1 MSDLLSASSLL
12 MAIAAILFSLWYA
25 EISKTLE
32 ISPKAYKEDNVKNV
46 AIVQGIL
53 YSKALPVAI
62 MALMVSCIFLPDA
75 LKLILESK
83 RLLKENGFSLYFKNY
98 DAVRTAYCFVSL
110 LSTILAFYMMNL
122 VMKLYTLKRR
132 MN

>member
-32 ISPKAYKEDNVKNV
+32 ISPKAYKEDNVQNAATVKGV
-46 AIVQGIL
+46 L
-53 YSKALPVAI
+53 YSKALPVAT
-62 MALMVSCIFLPDA
+62 MALMVACIFLPDA
-75 LKLILESK
+75 LKLMLDSK
-83 RLLKENGFSLYFKNY
+83 KLLMENGFASYYKNY
-98 DAVRTAYCFVSL
+98 DAVRTAYCYVSL

-122 VMKLYTLKRR
+122 VMKLYILKRQ
-132 MN
+132 MT